1 MAKTTDTKK
10 DNIKSGKKV
19 LLGPRVTEKAAR
31 LSEGSA
37 FTFNVALDATKEEI
51 KKAVEV
57 LYGKKPRSVTII
69 KQKQRLVFK
78 RGRIGKE
85 GAYKKATVY
94 LKKGETIEFI

>member
-1 MAKTTDTKK
+1 MAKITDTKK
-10 DNIKSGKKV
+10 DRIKAEKKV
-19 LLGPRVTEKAAR
+19 ILAPRVTEKAAR

-37 FTFNVALDATKEEI
+37 FTFNVAIDATKEQI

-57 LYGKKPRSVTII
+57 LYGKKPVKVTVI

-94 LKKGETIEFI
+94 LTKGETIEFI